1 MLLPARSRQKNGE
14 KNLTRA
20 GAYPARAKRSFSSV
34 CKVIPDQDLQ
44 KLVAVHLA
52 DQGAGLVMVG
62 DIGGVLGE
70 DVAHDLVDRVI
81 ALLLQRLVH
90 GQHDPVDLRV
100 LIDDE
105 IKLPGVVVHAC
116 TTFLFYLAPA

>member
-1 MLLPARSRQKNGE
+1 MENGSNGGRFCG

-20 GAYPARAKRSFSSV
+20 GSHPARAKRSFSSV
-34 CKVIPDQDLQ
+34 CKIIPDQDLQ
-44 KLVAVHLA
+44 KLVAVNLA

-81 ALLLQRLVH
+81 ALSSSAWYTVSMIRW
-90 GQHDPVDLRV
+90 
-100 LIDDE
+100 IS
-105 IKLPGVVVHAC
+105 AS
-116 TTFLFYLAPA
+116 